1 MLMVLTMKELKLTAV
16 SRLRSIRPS
25 STARDIFLEKVGF
38 KDIFHQLNYKGIF
51 ELLLFEAIPSLKLSF
66 NPHQAAVSESL
77 NRLGG
82 GKAHTRK
89 CKGVKYSS
97 KSLFLK

>member
-1 MLMVLTMKELKLTAV
+1 MILMVLTVTKLKLTLV

-66 NPHQAAVSESL
+66 NPGW
-77 NRLGG
+77 GG
-82 GKAHTRK
+82 GAKDPLPLGLLRE
-89 CKGVKYSS
+89 
-97 KSLFLK
+97 